1 MISTKN
7 EKSGGERAKAQMAK
21 GRVPALLLTIAQ
33 IAGKA
38 HGKSR
43 FSNFQKARAKKGE
56 QAAMKPMDGRCEEN
70 TQLQTNET
78 DGAALPCAA
87 LAAKLSKEGMI
98 VLDETGSILWHNVAA
113 RALLQLDESAVG
125 RAFSEVLDCEELLR
139 QARAEGE
146 ALAIRRHPERALITR
161 ERACR
166 DEETGWFA
174 VFLRDVTDEQTRRE
188 TYSETAQ
195 LAQNVIDKQMRVA
208 QEIASLLG
216 ETTAETKLALNR
228 IRRSI
233 LGETD
238 GENR

>member
-1 MISTKN
+1 
-7 EKSGGERAKAQMAK
+7 
-21 GRVPALLLTIAQ
+21 
-33 IAGKA
+33 
-38 HGKSR
+38 
-43 FSNFQKARAKKGE
+43 
-56 QAAMKPMDGRCEEN
+56 MKPMDGRCEEN
-70 TQLQTNET
+70 TQLQNQLPKNET

-87 LAAKLSKEGMI
+87 LAARLSKEGMI
-98 VLDETGSILWHNVAA
+98 VLDETGSILWHNAAA

-125 RAFSEVLDCEELLR
+125 RTFSEVLDCEELLR

-146 ALAIRRHPERALITR
+146 ALAVRRHPERALITR
-161 ERACR
+161 ERVCW
-166 DEETGWFA
+166 DEETGRFA
-174 VFLRDVTDEQTRRE
+174 VFLQDVTDEQTRRE

-238 GENR
+238 GKNR

>member
-1 MISTKN
+1 MRSTEERCEKN
-7 EKSGGERAKAQMAK
+7 AQLQNQQTDERALA
-21 GRVPALLLTIAQ
+21 
-33 IAGKA
+33 
-38 HGKSR
+38 
-43 FSNFQKARAKKGE
+43 
-56 QAAMKPMDGRCEEN
+56 
-70 TQLQTNET
+70 
-78 DGAALPCAA
+78 CAA
-87 LAAKLSKEGMI
+87 LAASVSQEGMI
-98 VLDETGSILWHNVAA
+98 VLDETESVLWHNVAA

-125 RAFSEVLDCEELLR
+125 RAFSEILDCEELLR

-161 ERACR
+161 ERVCR

-174 VFLRDVTDEQTRRE
+174 VFLRDVTDEQIRRE